1 MTYHNDE
8 NDINNN
14 YNNNYNNN
22 NNNDN
27 NDNNNDTEIINIDRE
42 DYNKII
48 KDLVDKNNMLENN
61 SEFLYIDNIENIE
74 NYKNIITNLQNKNNL
89 LEQEKNNIL
98 YNLNCLEC
106 EYNILEKDLYD
117 MEQVNTELI
126 KLIKT

>member
-8 NDINNN
+8 NDINENN
-14 YNNNYNNN
+14 IND
-22 NNNDN
+22 NNDN
-27 NDNNNDTEIINIDRE
+27 NDNNDKEIINIDRE

-48 KDLVDKNNMLENN
+48 KDLVDKNNLLENN
-61 SEFLYIDNIENIE
+61 SEFLYIDHIENIE

-98 YNLNCLEC
+98 YNLNCLEY
-106 EYNILEKDLYD
+106 EYSILEQDLYD

-126 KLIKT
+126 KLMKN